1 MNFPRFHSGREELGR
16 SASQASSSRGFGRQG
31 IGMPRSSSNSSLT
44 RSDADPRNWFLS
56 SQRREYNLTGKTRK
70 EREQFQTIPS
80 LPTQNFTVE
89 NTFGTDPQARVKSQM
104 SGIDACFN
112 DTVRHINDFYFRP
125 YQRPDFTR
133 SALVSPSILIARS

>member
-89 NTFGTDPQARVKSQM
+89 NTCTTFAVVLFDFAQRKYSRRNV
-104 SGIDACFN
+104 
-112 DTVRHINDFYFRP
+112 TVFFVEFR
-125 YQRPDFTR
+125 FE
-133 SALVSPSILIARS
+133 